1 MLTWKCFVYWFKTL
15 FSGAPLSWSTK
26 LLRVFK
32 RKKNHMILHCV
43 SEFFIWSWII
53 FEFLDCFYKFIYLF
67 ISMSFMLV
75 LAHTV
80 SVNTSHGLLLCCWWW
95 WTIHMILY
103 YLWIS
108 WLLLHDCF
116 YLFLFQ
122 WGSCWCWP
130 NDLIYVHKDFFQ
142 GIAHWFV
149 LMVLSASMPRAIIQL
164 NGRNLDH
171 FTSLFLK

>member
-1 MLTWKCFVYWFKTL
+1 
-15 FSGAPLSWSTK
+15 
-26 LLRVFK
+26 
-32 RKKNHMILHCV
+32 MILHCV
-43 SEFFIWSWII
+43 SKFFIWSWII

-75 LAHTV
+75 LAHSV
-80 SVNTSHGLLLCCWWW
+80 SVNTSHGLLLC
-95 WTIHMILY
+95 WTAGHGELFPWSFIIFEFL
-103 YLWIS
+103 
-108 WLLLHDCF
+108 DCCF
-116 YLFLFQ
+116 VIAFIYFLFQ

-130 NDLIYVHKDFFQ
+130 LIYVHIDFFQ

-149 LMVLSASMPRAIIQL
+149 LMVLSASMRQAIIQL